1 MKNISIVIPA
11 RFKSSRFP
19 GKPLAKILGK
29 EMIIRV
35 CEICEKVIKKKDIY
49 VATDDNRIIKVVK
62 KFGFKAVKTPKSCL
76 TGTDRVF
83 QAAKKIKSKIIINVQ
98 GDEPVLNPSDIKKII
113 NAKIKFPKHVVCG
126 FNEISYFKAKN
137 INIPKVVFNRNFDMI
152 YMSRALI
159 PACKKTQS
167 VSRVNKQVCIYGF
180 NLRQLKN
187 FSNLKNK
194 GSLEKIEDIE
204 LLRFLDLKTKVKMV
218 KVSNRSIS
226 VDVKSDIN
234 KVVKFLKNEKN

>member
-1 MKNISIVIPA
+1 MKNISVIIPA

-19 GKPLAKILGK
+19 GKPLTKIQGK

-35 CEICEKVIKKKDIY
+35 CEICKKVIKKKNIY
-49 VATDDNRIIKVVK
+49 VATDDERIIKVVK
-62 KFGFKAVKTPKSCL
+62 KFGFNSIKTHKSCL

-98 GDEPVLNPSDIKKII
+98 GDEPVIDPSDIKKII
-113 NAKIKFPKHVVCG
+113 NAKIKFPNHVICG
-126 FNEISYFKAKN
+126 FNEIPYSKAEN
-137 INIPKVVFNRNFDMI
+137 INIPKVVFDRNFDMV

-159 PACKKTQS
+159 PKSKKINYINK
-167 VSRVNKQVCIYGF
+167 VFKQVCIYGF
-180 NLRQLKN
+180 NLKQLKE
-187 FSNLKNK
+187 FSSLKSK

-226 VDVKSDIN
+226 VDIRSDIK